1 MKKNKLYLFIISIV
15 IIAAMLWSALST
27 PGVKDLNGNLRETA
41 FLRNEQ
47 NTGPIVRIYAVTMDE
62 ENWESMEKYGN
73 YMPHNKY
80 GTTRVYFFLSDNPFR
95 GKLQIEDQNIE
106 KTYQKQCIA
115 LYEKDGMSQT
125 SLVKYP
131 FR

>member
-1 MKKNKLYLFIISIV
+1 
-15 IIAAMLWSALST
+15 MLWSALST

-106 KTYQKQCIA
+106 NAYQKQCIA

>member
-106 KTYQKQCIA
+106 NAYQKQCIA

-125 SLVKYP
+125 SLVK
-131 FR
+131 